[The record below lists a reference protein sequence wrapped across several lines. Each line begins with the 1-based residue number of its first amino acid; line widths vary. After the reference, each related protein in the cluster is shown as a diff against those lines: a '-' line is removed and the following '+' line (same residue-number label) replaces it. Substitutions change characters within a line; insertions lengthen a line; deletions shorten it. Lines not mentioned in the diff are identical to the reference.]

1 MAWFNVEEGRD
12 VKCFYPHLVNLDG
25 CTIGNRCKIA
35 TFVEIQ
41 SGVTI
46 GDDCKIQSFAFIPT
60 GVTIGNGVFIG
71 PHVCFTNDKTPKAVD
86 EDGNLLGPDD
96 WTITPT
102 VVEDRASIGANATI
116 LCGVTIGAGALVGAG
131 AVVTKDVTPG
141 TTVVGN
147 PAEVI
152 RCG

>member
-1 MAWFNVEEGRD
+1 MAWVNVHAGSDIRCCHRD
-12 VKCFYPHLVNLDG
+12 LVNLYG

-35 TFVEIQ
+35 SFVEIQ

-71 PHVCFTNDKTPKAVD
+71 PHVCFTNDKFPRAVD
-86 EDGNLLGPDD
+86 KDGNLLGSDD

-102 VVEDRASIGANATI
+102 VVEDGASVGANATI

-131 AVVTKDVTPG
+131 TVVTRDIAPG
-141 TTVVGN
+141 TIVVGN
-147 PAEVI
+147 PAKVV
-152 RCG
+152 G